1 MKTLKRIFAATL
13 FVLVAGLVTV
23 NLAQTDAMAKTP
35 VASLNLSSSGLALRG
50 YDPVAYFT
58 AGKPVKGS
66 SKITAKHAGG
76 TYHFSSEAN
85 KKSFLASPAKYLPQY
100 GGFCAYGTA
109 AGYKVDGDPKVWNVV
124 DGKLYLNI
132 NKSVDR
138 AWDRKQSFYIKKADK
153 SWTKIRNK

>member
-1 MKTLKRIFAATL
+1 MKTLKRLFAATL
-13 FVLVAGLVTV
+13 FVLVAGLVSV
-23 NLAQTDAMAKTP
+23 NLPQTDAMAKTP

-85 KKSFLASPAKYLPQY
+85 K
-100 GGFCAYGTA
+100 
-109 AGYKVDGDPKVWNVV
+109 
-124 DGKLYLNI
+124 
-132 NKSVDR
+132 
-138 AWDRKQSFYIKKADK
+138 QSFYIRKADK